1 MRALDEL
8 FEALARSRFR
18 ARFRLNAADAAY
30 LDERGLATVL
40 GHAADFVE
48 RRLAPAQPVNDGS
61 QTPIRGHPVFVAQ
74 HATASC
80 CRSCLA
86 KWHRI
91 PAGRPLADA
100 EKAQVLAAIAR
111 WLDAQ
116 PPAPPAPPAPSS
128 PADQPR
134 LL

>member
-8 FEALARSRFR
+8 FDALAGSPFR

-30 LDERGLATVL
+30 LAERGRPAILR
-40 GHAADFVE
+40 HARDFIE
-48 RRLAPAQPVNDGS
+48 RRLAPAQPASDGR
-61 QTPIRGHPVFVAQ
+61 QTPMKGHPVFVAQ

-91 PAGRPLADA
+91 PAGRPLADG
-100 EKAQVLAAIAR
+100 ETAQVLAAIAR

-116 PPAPPAPPAPSS
+116 PPAPPAPS